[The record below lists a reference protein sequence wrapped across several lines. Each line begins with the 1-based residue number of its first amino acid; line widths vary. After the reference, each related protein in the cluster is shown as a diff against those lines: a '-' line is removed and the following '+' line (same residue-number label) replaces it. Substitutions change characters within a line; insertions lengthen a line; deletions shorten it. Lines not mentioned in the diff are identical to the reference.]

1 MTKRSP
7 VISDLENELQNM
19 ITQNGGLTETRYVS
33 RLVELMREAS
43 IPEAKDFLL
52 KVLLNTPQTD
62 KAILSR
68 FIQLG
73 GIEVLG
79 SWINLYRQ
87 NSSNEGVSIVHS
99 CLSCLNKLAISLELL
114 DKTQI
119 GKAVNKLVKHADPS
133 IQAKANTIVSK
144 WKRIVTEPDD
154 TKRPQKAKTDPR
166 QILVKK

>member
-79 SWINLYRQ
+79 S
-87 NSSNEGVSIVHS
+87 
-99 CLSCLNKLAISLELL
+99 
-114 DKTQI
+114 
-119 GKAVNKLVKHADPS
+119 
-133 IQAKANTIVSK
+133 
-144 WKRIVTEPDD
+144 
-154 TKRPQKAKTDPR
+154 
-166 QILVKK
+166 